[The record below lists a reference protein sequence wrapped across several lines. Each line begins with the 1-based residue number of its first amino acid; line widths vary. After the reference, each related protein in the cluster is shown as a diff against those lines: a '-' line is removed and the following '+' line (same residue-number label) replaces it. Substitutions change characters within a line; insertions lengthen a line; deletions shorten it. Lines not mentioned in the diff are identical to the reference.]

1 MRHGGLDT
9 NFRDPNLWEA
19 PKNRNKDSTQ
29 PSVTMKKLDPQTLKS
44 RRAFL
49 KKTAKRAVLPMLV
62 AYALKNPKPLYGESR
77 RGQVL

>member
-1 MRHGGLDT
+1 
-9 NFRDPNLWEA
+9 
-19 PKNRNKDSTQ
+19 
-29 PSVTMKKLDPQTLKS
+29 MKKLDPQTLKS

-49 KKTAKRAVLPMLV
+49 KKTAKRAVLPVLV